1 MSVMRGVYATG
12 DPILASIAKQALT
25 DAGLE
30 FVADE
35 AVASGL
41 LIGQPTSFP
50 HVTFRVQDGDF
61 DKAEA
66 AIHAALYRTRETPEP
81 GDSHNKRA

>member
-1 MSVMRGVYATG
+1 
-12 DPILASIAKQALT
+12 
-25 DAGLE
+25 
-30 FVADE
+30 
-35 AVASGL
+35 L